1 MTLKP
6 RTIVLAL
13 ALAAGGCSTADFK
26 SLGRIEPLR
35 DASGHVVGYKEAF
48 CDCKKG
54 EEFARIQLY
63 VPRVDDQG
71 RIVGYEE
78 PVKGG
83 TAILHD
89 LNGKVIGRRYVD
101 LRSRATNPGNRGLTI
116 VILSK
121 PAPHLALA
129 ATSSTDELLRLARLA
144 N

>member
-1 MTLKP
+1 MTPTP
-6 RTIVLAL
+6 RMIVLAL

-35 DASGHVVGYKEAF
+35 DANGHVVGYKEAI

-54 EEFARIQLY
+54 EEFTRIQLY
-63 VPRVDDQG
+63 VPRVDNEG
-71 RIVGYEE
+71 RIVGYDE
-78 PVKGG
+78 PVKGR

-89 LNGKVIGRRYVD
+89 LNGKVIGQRYID
-101 LRSRATNPGNRGLTI
+101 LRSRATNAGNKGLTI
-116 VILSK
+116 VFHSK

-129 ATSSTDELLRLARLA
+129 ATSSTDDLLRLARLA

>member
-1 MTLKP
+1 MTPTP

-13 ALAAGGCSTADFK
+13 ALAAGGCSTGDFK

-35 DASGHVVGYKEAF
+35 DASGHVVGYKEAI

-54 EEFARIQLY
+54 EEFTRIQLY
-63 VPRVDDQG
+63 VPRVDDAG

-101 LRSRATNPGNRGLTI
+101 LRSRATNAGNKGLTI
-116 VILSK
+116 VFHSK

-129 ATSSTDELLRLARLA
+129 ATSSTDDLLRLARLA

>member
-1 MTLKP
+1 MKLT
-6 RTIVLAL
+6 RTTMILAFGL
-13 ALAAGGCSTADFK
+13 LMGGCSTSDFK
-26 SLGRIEPLR
+26 SLGRIESLR
-35 DASGHVVGYKEAF
+35 DTKGHVIGFKEAM

-63 VPRVDDQG
+63 VPRVNDEG
-71 RIVGYEE
+71 KIVGYEE

-101 LRSRATNPGNRGLTI
+101 LRSRGTNAGNQGLTI
-116 VILSK
+116 VFHSK

-129 ATSSTDELLRLARLA
+129 AASSTDELLHLARLA

>member
-1 MTLKP
+1 MLPTP

-35 DASGHVVGYKEAF
+35 DANGHVVGYKEAI
-48 CDCKKG
+48 CDCRKG
-54 EEFARIQLY
+54 EEFTRLQLY
-63 VPRVDDQG
+63 VPRVDDKG
-71 RIVGYEE
+71 NIVGYEE
-78 PVKGG
+78 PVRGR

-89 LNGKVIGRRYVD
+89 LNGKVIGQRYVD
-101 LRSRATNPGNRGLTI
+101 LRSRATNPGNRGITV

-129 ATSSTDELLRLARLA
+129 ATSSTDDLLRLARLA

>member
-1 MTLKP
+1 MKLTIKTTL
-6 RTIVLAL
+6 LAL
-13 ALAAGGCSTADFK
+13 TLAAAGCSSTADFK

-35 DASGHVVGYKEAF
+35 DAKGHVVGYKEAF

-63 VPRVDDQG
+63 VPRVDDNG

-78 PVKGG
+78 RVKGG

-89 LNGKVIGRRYVD
+89 VNGKVIGRRYVD
-101 LRSRATNPGNRGLTI
+101 LRSRATNAGNRGLTI
-116 VILSK
+116 VFHSK

-129 ATSSTDELLRLARLA
+129 AISSTDELLRLARLD
-144 N
+144 